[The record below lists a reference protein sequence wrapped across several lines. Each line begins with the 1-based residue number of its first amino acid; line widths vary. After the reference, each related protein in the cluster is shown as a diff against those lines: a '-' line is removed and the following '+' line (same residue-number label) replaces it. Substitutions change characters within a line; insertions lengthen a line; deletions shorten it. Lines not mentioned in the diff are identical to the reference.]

1 MARKI
6 RKEDVPFFWIKSGAE
21 TSSDST
27 HSTQSSDINIKPV
40 KKSGKRLFTSSNAA
54 KAGLRDGWT
63 RATFIVREEN
73 LKKLK
78 ALAYWDRKGIK
89 DILDEA
95 LQSYLKN
102 KNLPSEPPQE

>member
-6 RKEDVPFFWIKSGAE
+6 RKEDVPFFWIKSGSE
-21 TSSDST
+21 TSNDSIHST
-27 HSTQSSDINIKPV
+27 HNNETEHKPA
-40 KKSGKRLFTSSNAA
+40 KKAEKLMYTSSNAA
-54 KAGLRDGWT
+54 KAGLREGWI

-95 LQSYLKN
+95 LQSYLKD
-102 KNLPSEPPQE
+102 KNLPSEPPQ